1 MKTLTELDYR
11 ESDGIEISL
20 LWDLAADDVVAVFD
34 PRTG

>member
-20 LWDLAADDVVAVFD
+20 LWDSAADDVVAVLD
-34 PRTG
+34 PRAG